1 MELHSVKGCSIF
13 AGTANAELAG
23 AIARE
28 LGMGLGSCTV
38 ERFPDGELSVHL
50 EQSVLGHDVVVVQP
64 TSPPVNDHLIELL
77 VFADA
82 CRRAAAAR
90 LIAVVPYLGYAR
102 SDRRQGLRQS
112 ITASVVADFMCCTGI
127 DHLLTLEMHT
137 PQLEGFFRM
146 PVDDLTAVPLLG
158 ASLHHQIPDYAVVV
172 SPDLGGLWRATEL
185 GQRLGLPVAVCHK
198 RRLSGTDVR
207 ITDVTGDVRG
217 RACVIVDDMIT
228 TGGTI
233 AEAVRAL
240 LAVGARPDFTVA
252 ATHGVFVSGAYA
264 RLAEAGVHAVLV
276 TDTIALSEREWP
288 PLRVVSVAPLI
299 AAALR
304 RLLGAE
310 SSADPY

>member
-1 MELHSVKGCSIF
+1 MKGCSIF
-13 AGTANAELAG
+13 AGTANAELAA

-28 LGMGLGSCTV
+28 LGVDLGSCTV

-50 EQSVLGHDVVVVQP
+50 DQSVLGHDVVIVQP

-90 LIAVVPYLGYAR
+90 LTAVVPYLGYAR
-102 SDRRQGLRQS
+102 ADRRQGLRQP
-112 ITASVVADFMCCTGI
+112 ITASMVADFMRSTGI
-127 DHLLTLEMHT
+127 GHLLTLEMHT

-146 PVDDLTAVPLLG
+146 PVDNLTAVPLLS
-158 ASLHHQIPDYAVVV
+158 ASLHHQIPDDAVVV
-172 SPDLGGLWRATEL
+172 SPDLGGLWRATEF

-207 ITDVTGDVRG
+207 ITDVTGDVRD

-240 LAVGARPDFTVA
+240 LAAGARPDFTVA

-264 RLAEAGVHAVLV
+264 RLAEAGVHTVLV
-276 TDTIALSEREWP
+276 TDTVALRDREWP
-288 PLRVVSVAPLI
+288 PLRVISVAPLI

-304 RLLGAE
+304 RLLADQ
-310 SSADPY
+310 SSVDPY